1 MKQIIIVLLALTS
14 YVTNAQ
20 TAFNKAAYIE
30 PYKLE
35 VTNNK
40 TTNLVFPAAIV
51 SIDRGSQDIMVQKA
65 SGVENILRVKADIKD
80 FEETS
85 LSIIT
90 VDGKLY
96 SFLVSYTANPDYLN
110 INLDKAVAA
119 GSAVSKKETVIYS
132 QPFMDENNLAAYS
145 GKAAHAKNNIHSLSN
160 ENSRVSIDVYG
171 FYIKDNTI
179 FCKLHLEN
187 RSQINYDIEQ
197 FRFYIKDKKQS
208 KRTSSQETEITPLYI
223 SGDTTTIEGKTA
235 QMLVIAL
242 PKFTIPDGKFL
253 AVEIM
258 EKNGGRHLTVKAK
271 NRHVLKAKLIN

>member
-1 MKQIIIVLLALTS
+1 MKQLIIVLFVFAS

-20 TAFNKAAYIE
+20 TAFSKAAYIE

-35 VTNNK
+35 ITNNK

-65 SGVENILRVKADIKD
+65 SGVENILRVKADIKE
-80 FEETS
+80 FEETN

-90 VDGKLY
+90 GDGKLY
-96 SFLVSYTANPDYLN
+96 SFLVSYTANPAYLN
-110 INLDKAVAA
+110 INLDKASAA
-119 GSAVSKKETVIYS
+119 DPTVFKKETVIYS
-132 QPFMDENNLAAYS
+132 QPFMDENSLAAYA
-145 GKAAHAKNNIHSLSN
+145 GKAAHAKNNVHSLSDK
-160 ENSRVSIDVYG
+160 NSRMSIDVYG
-171 FYIKDNTI
+171 FYIRDNTI

-223 SGDTTTIEGKTA
+223 SGDTVTIEGKRA
-235 QMLVIAL
+235 QTLVVAL
-242 PKFTIPDGKFL
+242 PKFTIPDGKYL
-253 AVEIM
+253 TVEIM
-258 EKNGGRHLTVKAK
+258 EKNGGRRLSIYAK
-271 NRHVLKAKLIN
+271 NRHIMKAKTIS